1 MCILSYW
8 CVSRQNIAESR
19 LLAKNAVRDRR
30 KKERQDAKAKLLSM
44 QMEEALYAVSEREQ
58 ADSDNDVA
66 LPLDDDALLL

>member
-1 MCILSYW
+1 
-8 CVSRQNIAESR
+8 VSRQNIAESR